1 MDGSLGEE
9 TYFRPSLPLGGGS
22 GRSHS
27 ETWAGCIA
35 SLTTS
40 TRSSRHAFKS
50 VSSLIFAEKISTPR
64 RRDRAC
70 FSNHPGRTDRPQ
82 TIWSKGT
89 L

>member
-22 GRSHS
+22 GRGHS

-50 VSSLIFAEKISTPR
+50 VSSLIFAEKIS
-64 RRDRAC
+64 RA
-70 FSNHPGRTDRPQ
+70 FLASYLLR
-82 TIWSKGT
+82 
-89 L
+89 